1 MPTCPGVKKNKT
13 RGAQVAIDGV
23 QVHTRD
29 GGGRTWAKIHPQHT
43 LTITT
48 KIIIHK
54 ILLLIH
60 VMLCISGRRFVK
72 MEMWTQVLEKEC
84 WMRM

>member
-43 LTITT
+43 LTITI
-48 KIIIHK
+48 KIVILKIMCLICL
-54 ILLLIH
+54 ILL
-60 VMLCISGRRFVK
+60 ISGWNRCSEMEWCRRRK
-72 MEMWTQVLEKEC
+72 GMKNKE
-84 WMRM
+84 

>member
-13 RGAQVAIDGV
+13 RRARVAIDGV

-43 LTITT
+43 LTITI
-48 KIIIHK
+48 KIVNLK
-54 ILLLIH
+54 IRCSICLVFL
-60 VMLCISGRRFVK
+60 ISGWNRFLEMDWCRRRK
-72 MEMWTQVLEKEC
+72 WMKKKE
-84 WMRM
+84 

>member
-43 LTITT
+43 LTITI
-48 KIIIHK
+48 KIVNLKIMCLTRIIF
-54 ILLLIH
+54 L
-60 VMLCISGRRFVK
+60 ISGWNRFLEMEWSRRRK
-72 MEMWTQVLEKEC
+72 GMRKKE
-84 WMRM
+84 